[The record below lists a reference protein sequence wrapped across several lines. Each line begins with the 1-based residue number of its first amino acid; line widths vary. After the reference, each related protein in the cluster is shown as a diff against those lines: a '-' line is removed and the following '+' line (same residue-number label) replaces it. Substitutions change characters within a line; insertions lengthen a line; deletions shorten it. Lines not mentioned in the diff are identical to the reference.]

1 VRGLRDDTT
10 CIVVDILPKEKDVP
24 APALHPKK
32 QGVGA
37 LKNMFR
43 RKASVKSINVK
54 RECSEPDVVEE
65 IFEDGSA
72 TLAHR
77 FLFFSY
83 FRISTSCYIYYQ

>member
-10 CIVVDILPKEKDVP
+10 CIVVDILPKEKEVP
-24 APALHPKK
+24 ATALHPKK
-32 QGVGA
+32 QGLGV

-43 RKASVKSINVK
+43 RKPSVKSINVK

-72 TLAHR
+72 TLAYR
-77 FLFFSY
+77 FLFLPILRSL
-83 FRISTSCYIYYQ
+83 RSCYFYY